1 MCATDKA
8 QISRAILAY
17 LADHPKAQD
26 TIEGVTEWW
35 VLEQNLK
42 RQTAHVKESLA
53 ELVSQRL
60 LLERRGRDK
69 RLRYR
74 LNRRK
79 SREIAAI
86 LAQLPE

>member
-1 MCATDKA
+1 
-8 QISRAILAY
+8 

>member
-17 LADHPKAQD
+17 LADHPNAQD
-26 TIEGVTEWW
+26 TIEGVIEWW
-35 VLEQNLK
+35 MLEQNLK

-86 LAQLPE
+86 LALIPE